1 MHIGI
6 DIEQFV
12 RDPYGSGIQR
22 VLQQLA
28 LNWPTEVGADFVVPI
43 GHEFGL
49 LTPVQAG
56 EVLSIPFVARESS
69 TTDGDGVRP
78 ADLREVVAARI
89 AEFDPQRVKVGD
101 LLAIYDAWLLPEVSY
116 LPGVLSRFE
125 SMHRGLPTA
134 MIGYDTLPMSEP
146 ANYRFRPGTSPWVS
160 KYFRLLATTDSVICI
175 SDYARDSILGR
186 LRRDPAL
193 SISVAY
199 PGGDHVAVPSAG
211 VTPETLTHPRYL
223 RVGTMEARKRPQEIL
238 AAFRSAVADG
248 MRAELVFVGDGSAS
262 SEAINAD
269 LREAVGEGIG
279 VSWIQGATDAE
290 VRDLI
295 VSSRAFLSFGVEGYG
310 IPVLEAIRLGTPV
323 LFDGIQ
329 PAADLM
335 VGRGA
340 RRINAGGVDVDIAAL
355 AASLA
360 TCADPTALAALRA
373 EVDPGAVPTWES
385 FAEKAVDRVIS

>member
-1 MHIGI
+1 
-6 DIEQFV
+6 
-12 RDPYGSGIQR
+12 
-22 VLQQLA
+22 
-28 LNWPTEVGADFVVPI
+28 
-43 GHEFGL
+43 
-49 LTPVQAG
+49 
-56 EVLSIPFVARESS
+56 
-69 TTDGDGVRP
+69 
-78 ADLREVVAARI
+78 
-89 AEFDPQRVKVGD
+89 
-101 LLAIYDAWLLPEVSY
+101 
-116 LPGVLSRFE
+116 
-125 SMHRGLPTA
+125 
-134 MIGYDTLPMSEP
+134 
-146 ANYRFRPGTSPWVS
+146 
-160 KYFRLLATTDSVICI
+160 
-175 SDYARDSILGR
+175 
-186 LRRDPAL
+186 
-193 SISVAY
+193 
-199 PGGDHVAVPSAG
+199 
-211 VTPETLTHPRYL
+211 
-223 RVGTMEARKRPQEIL
+223 MEARKRPQEIL

-385 FAEKAVDRVIS
+385 FAEKAVARVIS